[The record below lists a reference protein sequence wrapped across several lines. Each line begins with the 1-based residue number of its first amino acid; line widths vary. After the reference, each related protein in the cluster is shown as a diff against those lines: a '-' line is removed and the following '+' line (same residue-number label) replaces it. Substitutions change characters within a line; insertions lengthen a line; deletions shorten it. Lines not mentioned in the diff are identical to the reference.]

1 MEISLMT
8 SIQKP
13 LSLTLLIFSAC
24 LLNPLTVLA
33 DANTSL
39 SKELL
44 FENKTALKSNRIH
57 AKMIRITF
65 PPHYKSP
72 WHTHQGPGPRYI
84 LKGSLKITEGK
95 QVNTYSAGEVFWES
109 GQRMRAENLSNEE
122 AELVLFELVPQ

>member
-1 MEISLMT
+1 ML
-8 SIQKP
+8 KP
-13 LSLTLLIFSAC
+13 IKNTPSVTFIFLSLCLI
-24 LLNPLTVLA
+24 NPLTVIA
-33 DANTSL
+33 DASVSM

-44 FENKTALKSNRIH
+44 FENNTTLKSNRIH
-57 AKMIRITF
+57 AKMIRVTF
-65 PPHYKSP
+65 PPLYKSP

-109 GQRMRAENLSNEE
+109 GKKMRAENLSNEE

>member
-1 MEISLMT
+1 METVMMKSLKGMPSLAT
-8 SIQKP
+8 LILSIG
-13 LSLTLLIFSAC
+13 LI
-24 LLNPLTVLA
+24 NPLTVLA
-33 DANTSL
+33 DASASM

-44 FENKTALKSNRIH
+44 FENNTALQSNRIH
-57 AKMIRITF
+57 AKMIRVTF
-65 PPHYKSP
+65 PPLYKSP

-109 GQRMRAENLSNEE
+109 GKRMRAENLSNKE

>member
-1 MEISLMT
+1 MMKSLKSISSLAILIL
-8 SIQKP
+8 SIG
-13 LSLTLLIFSAC
+13 LI
-24 LLNPLTVLA
+24 NPLTVLA
-33 DANTSL
+33 DASASM

-44 FENKTALKSNRIH
+44 FENNTALKSNRIH
-57 AKMIRITF
+57 AKMIRVTF
-65 PPHYKSP
+65 PPLYKSP

>member
-1 MEISLMT
+1 MEAFML
-8 SIQKP
+8 KP
-13 LSLTLLIFSAC
+13 IKNTPSVTFIFLSLCLI
-24 LLNPLTVLA
+24 NPLTVIA
-33 DANTSL
+33 DASVSM

-44 FENKTALKSNRIH
+44 FENNTTLKSNRIH
-57 AKMIRITF
+57 AKMIRVTF
-65 PPHYKSP
+65 PPLYKSP

-109 GQRMRAENLSNEE
+109 GKRMRAENLSNEE